1 MKIIVF
7 TAIESWN
14 IGGPATHI
22 EGITEWLSKMGHEI
36 RIINLR
42 HPGHYVRDFHEL
54 GIYSIYYFCNVIVK
68 LIYLNF
74 YLFFKLFKLASDCD
88 LIYINHPSLYS
99 LVVLMF
105 AKLRRK
111 ALISRFVGDVAWE
124 FAINQR
130 QTTKELEDF
139 LASPEGDLR
148 VKILHNFE
156 RRVLTNV
163 NKIIVPAKWLA
174 DLLVNYYD
182 VKAEKIR
189 IINNSID
196 FRYCTSLPKRR
207 RFNITRALRI
217 ITISRLVQTK
227 RVDLIL
233 KAFKKI
239 SLLYPKA
246 ELWIVGDGQEKADLE
261 RLTRELDIISKVNW
275 FGVISHEQVLKLLRN
290 ADIMLLNSI
299 YEGLPHT
306 VIEAMACMTT
316 VIATST
322 KGTREII
329 TNGLNGILIPINDVN
344 ALVEK
349 VLVLIENKEF
359 RERLTDN
366 GFKLVQE
373 VFTWEKNILS
383 LERELK
389 DEVLRDKRRSS

>member
-14 IGGPATHI
+14 TGGPSTHI
-22 EGITEWLSKMGHEI
+22 KGITKWLSKLGHEI
-36 RIINLR
+36 RIINLH

-54 GIYSIYYFCNVIVK
+54 GIYSIYYFGNVIVK

-74 YLFFKLFKLASDCD
+74 YLFFKLLKLASDCD
-88 LIYINHPSLYS
+88 IIYINHPSLYS

-105 AKLRRK
+105 AKLTRK
-111 ALISRFVGDVAWE
+111 VSISRYVGDVAWE

-148 VKILHNFE
+148 VRILHYFE
-156 RRVLTNV
+156 KRVLTHV
-163 NKIIVPAKWLA
+163 DKIIVPAKWLA

-189 IINNSID
+189 IIKNSINS
-196 FRYCTSLPKRR
+196 RYCTSLSKRR
-207 RFNITRALRI
+207 RLNTARALRI

-233 KAFKKI
+233 EAFKKI

-246 ELWIVGDGQEKADLE
+246 DLWIVGDGQEKANLE
-261 RLTRELDIISKVNW
+261 RLTLKLGIISKVKW
-275 FGVISHEQVLKLLRN
+275 FGVISHEQVLKLLGN

-306 VIEAMACMTT
+306 VIEAMACKTV

-329 TNGLNGILIPINDVN
+329 TNGFNGILIPINDVN

-349 VLVLIENKEF
+349 VTVLVKHKGF

-373 VFTWEKNILS
+373 NFTWEKNILS
-383 LERELK
+383 LEREF
-389 DEVLRDKRRSS
+389 RYMIR